1 MFSEPCGFTEDQY
14 LVNAD
19 YFSSERS
26 RFQGHFFAA
35 NDITEV
41 SFPGNG
47 LNKSGNL
54 KGFPSAIDTG
64 FRVLS
69 IAHTFAISANSLNE
83 ARLGFVRTRGNTT
96 AQTPLRWSDLGV
108 AAGSMNNEDGLP
120 SLNVVGS
127 ISFASGLPRTF
138 TQNNF
143 WLTDDFSRSRGK
155 HAMRIGGS
163 LARLQNNVAAVGI
176 GSLLQFLSWPDLL
189 LGLSAKQNG
198 SAFSNILFAGDDYGL
213 LDREYRSWEA
223 STYGQDDW
231 RISEGLTFNFGL
243 RYELLGQLADRLG
256 RNASFDINK
265 ADANPPAQGSA
276 NGYIVASNFS
286 GNTLPGVIRATNH
299 FGNYAL
305 GQNTIA
311 PRIGFAW
318 QLAPGT
324 SSLVI
329 RGGYGLYFSRP
340 SGQAFSQSVT
350 GAPFSL
356 PRFNTGA
363 ANATATLQTPFPQP
377 FPNPGDFPLFPLFTE
392 QWHHDQ
398 RCFSQISAGS
408 RAAIWLEC
416 SIGSGRGCSS

>member
-1 MFSEPCGFTEDQY
+1 M
-14 LVNAD
+14 
-19 YFSSERS
+19 
-26 RFQGHFFAA
+26 
-35 NDITEV
+35 
-41 SFPGNG
+41 
-47 LNKSGNL
+47 NKSGNL

-69 IAHTFAISANSLNE
+69 IAHTFAVSAISLNE

-96 AQTPLRWSDLGV
+96 AQAPFHWSDLGV

-155 HAMRIGGS
+155 HSMRIGGS

-176 GSLLQFLSWPDLL
+176 GSLLEFLSWPDLL
-189 LGLSAKQNG
+189 LGLSATQNG

-231 RISEGLTFNFGL
+231 RVSEGLTLNFGL

-265 ADANPPAQGSA
+265 ADANPPTEGSA

-286 GNTLPGVIRATNH
+286 GNTLPGSFGQPTTLATT
-299 FGNYAL
+299 L
-305 GQNTIA
+305 WDKT
-311 PRIGFAW
+311 R
-318 QLAPGT
+318 
-324 SSLVI
+324 
-329 RGGYGLYFSRP
+329 
-340 SGQAFSQSVT
+340 
-350 GAPFSL
+350 SL
-356 PRFNTGA
+356 PASG
-363 ANATATLQTPFPQP
+363 L
-377 FPNPGDFPLFPLFTE
+377 PGNQHPAPPA
-392 QWHHDQ
+392 W
-398 RCFSQISAGS
+398 
-408 RAAIWLEC
+408 
-416 SIGSGRGCSS
+416 